1 MNDKTP
7 ILLDALY
14 INAGGGLGLLEY
26 LLEVLVGNQ
35 IEVCLLKDA
44 RCRRLSCEGKL
55 LKVYELEAGL
65 YNRYKFYVRNRERFR
80 IVLCFANLPCP
91 VKMPCPV
98 YTYVHNA
105 NLLQIP
111 SDFTLPDKI
120 INYGKQFVI
129 RALSA
134 NTDHWIVQTLNM
146 ESLLKNVVR
155 IDNNIHVIPFYKIP
169 ACDVGPD
176 DRTDYILVGNYTG
189 SRGHELLLEAWTR
202 LQEKGRTP
210 VLHLTVDNE
219 SFCSLIDK
227 AANDGIKVINHGILP
242 FDKVFDIYRK
252 CKATVY
258 PSLNES
264 LGLGLIEALE
274 TGCDVIAPDLPYVWS
289 VCQPSETFDV
299 RDVDTVVDAI
309 LKYEDGKSRKS
320 VLTINNKIEDLID
333 ILR

>member
-1 MNDKTP
+1 MNNKTP
-7 ILLDALY
+7 ILIDALY

-26 LLEVLVGNQ
+26 LLEVLVDNE
-35 IEVCLLKDA
+35 IEVCLLKDT
-44 RCRRLSCEGKL
+44 RCRRLSCEEKL
-55 LKVYELEAGL
+55 HQVYELKAGL
-65 YNRYKFYVRNRERFR
+65 YNRYKFYSRNRTQFR
-80 IVLCFANLPCP
+80 MVLCFANVPCP

-111 SDFTLPDKI
+111 SDFTLLNKI
-120 INYGKQFVI
+120 LAYGKQLVI

-134 NTDHWIVQTLNM
+134 NTDDWIVQTRNM
-146 ESLLKNVVR
+146 ESLLKNIVR
-155 IDNNIHVIPFYKIP
+155 NKDKVHIIPFYKIP
-169 ACDVGPD
+169 ACEEGPD

-189 SRGHELLLEAWTR
+189 TRGHELLLEAWIR
-202 LQEKGRTP
+202 LQKRGRTP

-219 SFCSLIDK
+219 SFCTLIDK
-227 AANDGIKVINHGILP
+227 AANDGIKVINHGIIS

-274 TGCDVIAPDLPYVWS
+274 AGCDVIAPDLPYVWS
-289 VCQPSETFDV
+289 VCQPSETFDLG
-299 RDVDTVVDAI
+299 DVDTMVDAI
-309 LKYEDGKSRKS
+309 LKYDEGKSRNS